1 MVWTRFSSEG
11 VKGSSGCCCCWVG
24 WIKEEM
30 TRKKK
35 KRGLNLKI
43 EAMASYEWI
52 GGLFFSFLIKG

>member
-11 VKGSSGCCCCWVG
+11 VKGSSGCCCCLVG
-24 WIKEEM
+24 WIEEI
-30 TRKKK
+30 TRRKK

-52 GGLFFSFLIKG
+52 GGLCGA